1 MCGWAEKTILSTSN
15 FFICQRPSPWMLFFV
30 LTFKAMVKDGSYIV
44 LVFLSQIEAEL
55 LSLKRQFDEA
65 LQQVGLADGA
75 NVAAGGGVARVDDD
89 EDSAVGPSVSK
100 ASSSRGQQ
108 QQQQHRQPHSKRRQ
122 QQQQQHSSSDEE
134 NTTPT
139 HPRLP
144 LTSSTARSDQVH

>member
-1 MCGWAEKTILSTSN
+1 MAK
-15 FFICQRPSPWMLFFV
+15 V
-30 LTFKAMVKDGSYIV
+30 VKDGSYIV

-75 NVAAGGGVARVDDD
+75 NVAAGGGARVDDD

-100 ASSSRGQQ
+100 ASSGRGQ
-108 QQQQHRQPHSKRRQ
+108 QQQQHRQPHSKRRQQQ

-144 LTSSTARSDQVH
+144 LTSSTARSDQVHY

>member
-1 MCGWAEKTILSTSN
+1 
-15 FFICQRPSPWMLFFV
+15 MLFFV
-30 LTFKAMVKDGSYIV
+30 LIFKAMVKDGSYIV

-75 NVAAGGGVARVDDD
+75 NVVAGGGGVARVDDD

-108 QQQQHRQPHSKRRQ
+108 QQQHRQPHSKRR

-139 HPRLP
+139 HPSLP
-144 LTSSTARSDQVH
+144 LTSSTARSDQVHY